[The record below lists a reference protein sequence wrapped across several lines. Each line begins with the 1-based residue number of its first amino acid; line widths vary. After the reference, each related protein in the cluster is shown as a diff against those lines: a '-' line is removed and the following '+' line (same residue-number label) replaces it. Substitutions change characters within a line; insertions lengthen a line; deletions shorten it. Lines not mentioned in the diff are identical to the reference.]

1 MKRYVAYFRCS
12 TRKQGQSGLGLEA
25 QREAVKRF
33 IGEDALI
40 AEFEEVESG
49 TRADRPAL
57 DAALRECRLRGATLV
72 IAKLDRLS
80 RSVSFISRLMEEGAD
95 FVAVDMPSA
104 NRFTLH
110 IMAAM
115 AEQEREMISHRTKV
129 ALAAARERGVTLG
142 GRRGTFRI
150 EGHSEGGRARSL
162 EVRRGRARTRAVECL
177 AIVDDIRRA
186 GTTSWHGIARELNA
200 RCIAAPR
207 GGTWS
212 PAQVSRLPVRAGDV
226 SDLGV
231 TESPESHGLTRAD
244 HIASQAPGKAAE
256 SGV

>member
-1 MKRYVAYFRCS
+1 MSKRYVAYFRCS

-33 IGEDALI
+33 IGEDLLI

-115 AEQEREMISHRTKV
+115 AEQEREMISNRTKV
-129 ALAAARERGVTLG
+129 ALAAARERGVVLG
-142 GRRGTFRI
+142 GRRGTCRI
-150 EGHSEGGRARSL
+150 EDHSGAGRARSL
-162 EVRRGRARTRAVECL
+162 VTRQTTARARAIECL
-177 AIVDDIRRA
+177 SIVEDIKRA
-186 GTTSWHGIARELNA
+186 GVTSLHGIAREMNA
-200 RCIAAPR
+200 RSIAAPR
-207 GGTWS
+207 GGAWS
-212 PAQVSRLPVRAGDV
+212 ATQVARLSARA
-226 SDLGV
+226 SLP
-231 TESPESHGLTRAD
+231 S
-244 HIASQAPGKAAE
+244 
-256 SGV
+256 

>member
-1 MKRYVAYFRCS
+1 MTQRFVAYYRCS

-33 IGEDALI
+33 LSDGSLI
-40 AEFEEVESG
+40 AEFEEIESG

-57 DAALRECRLRGATLV
+57 DSALRECRLRGATLV

-115 AEQEREMISHRTKV
+115 AEQEREMISHRTKA
-129 ALAAARERGVTLG
+129 ALAAARERGVILG
-142 GRRGTFRI
+142 GRRGTFKI
-150 EGHSEGGRARSL
+150 EQHSDVGRDRSL
-162 EVRRGRARTRAVECL
+162 EVRRGRARARAVECL
-177 AIVDDIRRA
+177 SIVDDIRRS
-186 GTTSWHGIARELNA
+186 GVTSWRGIATELNA
-200 RCIAAPR
+200 RSIRAPR
-207 GGTWS
+207 GGKWS
-212 PAQVSRLPVRAGDV
+212 PAQVARLPARAG
-226 SDLGV
+226 L
-231 TESPESHGLTRAD
+231 
-244 HIASQAPGKAAE
+244 ASGAE
-256 SGV
+256 VIIVA